1 MLIVVAPVTARV
13 DPSKFRFASAFTP
26 PDPVPVT
33 IRLLPS
39 FVNDNV
45 AADQDNVPDPSVVN
59 CVPALPS
66 AVGNTYATEAV
77 LLPAL
82 KPV

>member
-1 MLIVVAPVTARV
+1 MAAPVNARV
-13 DPSKFRFASAFTP
+13 EPSNVRFASAFKP
-26 PDPVPVT
+26 PDPVPVV
-33 IRLLPS
+33 ILLLPS

-45 AADQDNVPDPSVVN
+45 AADQDNVPYPSVVN

-82 KPV
+82 NPV

>member
-1 MLIVVAPVTARV
+1 MYSQLGYLIKALKETNERDEDISV
-13 DPSKFRFASAFTP
+13 
-26 PDPVPVT
+26 
-33 IRLLPS
+33 ILLLPS
-39 FVNDNV
+39 FVNANV